1 MVVVNDESDY
11 RKSTGNDIKDRVGC
25 LSEQLC
31 GCLRGEQAVPEEISV
46 CYAILLRVGWIH
58 SGVIFSQYGSISRI
72 VKLASSSAAQ
82 ILESGLQEYSSG

>member
-1 MVVVNDESDY
+1 MLVVNDKSDDDE
-11 RKSTGNDIKDRVGC
+11 STGDDVKDRVSC

-31 GCLRGEQAVPEEISV
+31 GCLCGEQAVPEEISV
-46 CYAILLRVGWIH
+46 CYAILLRAGWIH
-58 SGVIFSQYGSISRI
+58 SVVIFSQYGSISRI